1 MPSYFTDK
9 NGKVWEFDNDRAGQE
24 AGLEPA
30 TDEDILRHNE
40 QVDYEAKSL
49 AGKAGDIATAAGQG
63 VARAAMAPGM
73 ALQYALTGDE
83 QALQSKR
90 PEDSAFEESV
100 FSPEAVARKERHG
113 FTAGVAEAVPS
124 ILGAGVTAGAG
135 AAPLA
140 LAGGLLGESALSG
153 LSQEAVDS
161 VTQQRDF
168 SATAALMNGGVD
180 LALSAATLGLGKGL
194 GRLARRARGAA
205 AAGAEAAE
213 AGAESGV
220 RAAGEAAT
228 DAGLPRRNFIAELDP
243 GEVPEAIGAGKRGG
257 PRRSV
262 GAAGAAP
269 ERMPAA
275 EVEHFLR
282 NEDDIVE
289 QMRTVAGA
297 KEAGEKGAFQEF
309 NDAFR
314 EVTNNRVK
322 RADFAAAAPT
332 DEVTRAALMAERDA
346 VAESLQG
353 VSTALDGRGAKN
365 KAGLIGKHLEALRT
379 APVEEIASVLDR
391 TKQALD
397 DLHMKAIVDKTD
409 PYGEMLEAVD
419 PVVERIRGAL
429 ENPKY
434 VGDKIAELQQVRN
447 SAWSDPDSGF
457 IRNMEIA
464 NQTGVNLFKKVGR
477 DYKTG
482 DLVMQ
487 FDPRAFEQLIS
498 LDAHNSK
505 PVLEAW
511 AKVLDSAE
519 RMAANTAEAGVASAK
534 GAGRE
539 KLLDSIEAIREV
551 FTTQDKRLAAKDLA
565 RPGQQLLARAENLPG
580 VGQAVKTAK
589 AVLGPERVESFVAGR
604 ASDRLPLPDRSV
616 KSARDALR
624 RLTAPER
631 GAPGA
636 PVPRT
641 PGGPPSGPP
650 PSSGAM
656 GMVPPAAGPANDDAG
671 MLGALR
677 GQGGKV
683 AGVGG
688 LVGAGALLASGEAG
702 AAELPEQTQARAAMQ
717 AQLAG
722 ADPGT
727 VDTQIRTAEAFA
739 RINQRVDTRVKTAV
753 TDLFA
758 IAKDPRAPPPSRS
771 PEARAIDRRA
781 RELDVPRA
789 VARFMGRRDDPV
801 QAWQDKRDLLTSVV
815 ADPALLASRMAEN
828 MGDLPTQQPEIFAKM
843 VGKTMATVEYLHDKL
858 PGAAGKSALDP
869 GGFPPSFEEI
879 TEFSGHWVGALYP
892 LDSLDDLST
901 NELLPEQM
909 EAVQT
914 LWPEGYA
921 RFQAAALEQIH
932 ALSQERGAIPLEA
945 LEQID
950 SALDLDGAGEP
961 ALSSAMAGLIRQAE
975 QSEQQRIQQ
984 DAAKMPPPPGPQVS
998 KGPERLASS
1007 ALGSIHGAG
1016 V

>member
-9 NGKVWEFDNDRAGQE
+9 TGKVWEFDNDRAGQE
-24 AGLEPA
+24 AGLKKA

-49 AGKAGDIATAAGQG
+49 AGKAGDIATAGLQG
-63 VARAAMAPGM
+63 VARGAMAPGM
-73 ALQYALTGDE
+73 ALQYALTGDA
-83 QALQSKR
+83 QALESKR
-90 PEDSAFEESV
+90 PEDSAFEQSV

-113 FTAGVAEAVPS
+113 FTSGLGEAVPS

-140 LAGGLLGESALSG
+140 LAGGLVGESALSG

-180 LALSAATLGLGKGL
+180 LALSAATLGLGHGL
-194 GRLARRARGAA
+194 GRLAARRGARA
-205 AAGAEAAE
+205 AGAAGAEAAE
-213 AGAESGV
+213 AGVESGV
-220 RAAGEAAT
+220 RAAGGGAAAEA
-228 DAGLPRRNFIAELDP
+228 GIPRRNFIAELDP
-243 GEVPEAIGAGKRGG
+243 GEVPEAVGAGR

-262 GAAGAAP
+262 GAAGAGP

-282 NEDDIVE
+282 SEDEIVD

-297 KEAGEKGAFQEF
+297 KEAGEKGAFQDF

-314 EVTNNRVK
+314 DVTNNRVK
-322 RADFAAAAPT
+322 RQDFAAAAPT
-332 DEVTRAALMAERDA
+332 DEATRAALMAEKQQISDGLA
-346 VAESLQG
+346 EVANSL
-353 VSTALDGRGAKN
+353 TERGAKSR
-365 KAGLIGKHLEALRT
+365 AAALSKHVDALHD
-379 APVEEIASVLDR
+379 APVEEVAGMLDR
-391 TKQALD
+391 AKQALD
-397 DLHMKAIVDKTD
+397 DLHMRAIVDKTD
-409 PYGEMLEAVD
+409 PYGEMLEKVD

-447 SAWSDPDSGF
+447 SAWSDPENGF

-464 NQTGVNLFKKVGR
+464 NATGVNLFKKVGR
-477 DYKTG
+477 DYKSG

-487 FDPRAFEQLIS
+487 FDPRAFEQLIA

-519 RMAANTAEAGVASAK
+519 RMAANVGEAGVASAK
-534 GAGRE
+534 NPARD
-539 KLLDSIEAIREV
+539 KLIDSIEAIREV

-565 RPGQQLLARAENLPG
+565 RPGQQLLARAEGLPG
-580 VGQAVKTAK
+580 VGQVVKTAK
-589 AVLGPERVESFVAGR
+589 SVLGPERVESFVAGR
-604 ASDRLPLPDRSV
+604 ASGHVPLPDRSV

-624 RLTAPER
+624 RLSAPER

-636 PVPRT
+636 PL
-641 PGGPPSGPP
+641 PGTRGRPPSGPP

-656 GMVPPAAGPANDDAG
+656 GMVPAAPGAANDDAG
-671 MLGALR
+671 MLGALS

-683 AGVGG
+683 AAVGG

-702 AAELPEQTQARAAMQ
+702 ASELPEQTQARQALAAQLEGQDPDSVAMQ
-717 AQLAG
+717 LH
-722 ADPGT
+722 
-727 VDTQIRTAEAFA
+727 TAEALA
-739 RINQRVDTRVKTAV
+739 RINQRVDSRVKEAV
-753 TDLFA
+753 SGLFA
-758 IAKDPRAPPPSRS
+758 LAQDPKAPPPRRS

-789 VARFMGRRDDPV
+789 MARFMGRRDDPV
-801 QAWQDKRDLLTSVV
+801 DAWQDKRDLLTSVV

-828 MGDLPTQQPEIFAKM
+828 LGDLPTQQPEIFAQM
-843 VGKTMATVEYLHDKL
+843 VGKTMATVEYLHERL

-869 GGFPPSFEEI
+869 GGFPPSFEEL

-892 LDSLDDLST
+892 LDSLDDLAT

-909 EAVQT
+909 EAVQA

-932 ALSQERGAIPLEA
+932 ALSQKPGAIPLEA

-961 ALSSAMAGLIRQAE
+961 VLSSAMAGLIRQAE
-975 QSEQQRIQQ
+975 QSEQQRIEQ
-984 DAAKMPPPPGPQVS
+984 DAAKAPPPPGPQVS
-998 KGPERLASS
+998 KGHERLASS
-1007 ALGSIHGAG
+1007 ALGSLHGAG
-1016 V
+1016 A